1 MKSETATL
9 LDTVLTPGALSI
21 VLQPILD
28 ISQRTPQL
36 HALEC
41 LTRGPRG
48 TNLEGADV
56 LFEYVR
62 RKKEEGPVDRA
73 CLRSALHACALL
85 PGTHKISI
93 NMHASTL
100 SRDPDIVP
108 MLQEA
113 ARSYNI
119 DLTRLIV
126 EIVEHS
132 PWCDG
137 QSLLDNLNRLRSL
150 GIMIALDDVGLGQSN
165 FKMILDC
172 RPEYLKID
180 RYFVHDSHKDFHRL
194 VLLESIARV
203 ASQFG
208 SRVIAEGVEQAADMD
223 RLLGLGINLMQGYLF
238 AGTASPSEIL
248 QSGLLNNE
256 KGAVPLQLVPLAEGN
271 YGSH

>member
-1 MKSETATL
+1 MKPDTL

-73 CLRSALHACALL
+73 CLRSALNACALL

-100 SRDPDIVP
+100 ARDTDVVP

-113 ARSYNI
+113 AGSYGI
-119 DLTRLIV
+119 DLSRLIV

-132 PWCDG
+132 SFWDED
-137 QSLLDNLNRLRSL
+137 SLLETLARLRNL

-180 RYFVHDSHKDFHRL
+180 RYFVHNSHKDFHRT
-194 VLLESIARV
+194 VLLESISRV

-208 SRVIAEGVEQAADMD
+208 SRVIAEGVEQKADME
-223 RLLGLGINLMQGYLF
+223 RLLSLGINLMQGYLF
-238 AGTASPSEIL
+238 AGTASPAEIL
-248 QSGLLNNE
+248 RSGILKKE
-256 KGAVPLQLVPLAEGN
+256 KGSVPLQFVPLAEGD